1 MGDFLF
7 VFLYLFVFNFFL
19 LVLVVSSFIVCK
31 YMYYLVILKYDYL
44 RNKE

>member
-7 VFLYLFVFNFFL
+7 VFYIYLFLIFFL